1 MEKYIYQT
9 PMTGTSSTSSQDS
22 VLIKK
27 SRHWSIINSI
37 TQILQMYRHHV
48 DKIIQWLVHRS
59 TQFVTNQLF
68 TWHSI
73 WSYTSIR
80 DYCSKQEGDI
90 LVANSDIEFPMS
102 SSDSVNEGVVMC
114 IPRFLSRVPKTWL
127 SGGSTSRCCIRMRRC
142 RWMRT
147 TLGHLT
153 NRCRSFLGG
162 RALPIPNCFSLFL
175 KSGSVTFFFLA
186 GTGALPPRFLAS
198 INSLQAFLWRT
209 KEGRHQWCVEFIR
222 SLLHFIYLSEPENS
236 SKNPQQFTMLPV
248 AVKHP
253 LPLYCKLAT
262 ILASLFF
269 SVADREKSYTI
280 IIFLYLFGLET

>member
-1 MEKYIYQT
+1 
-9 PMTGTSSTSSQDS
+9 
-22 VLIKK
+22 
-27 SRHWSIINSI
+27 
-37 TQILQMYRHHV
+37 MYRHHV

-90 LVANSDIEFPMS
+90 LLANSDIEFPMS

-162 RALPIPNCFSLFL
+162 KALPIPNCFSLFS
-175 KSGSVTFFFLA
+175 KSRSVTFSSTSQTQPNQCQIKPWHLTCLKEERRNVMGRSTYFFLL
-186 GTGALPPRFLAS
+186 GWHR
-198 INSLQAFLWRT
+198 R
-209 KEGRHQWCVEFIR
+209 
-222 SLLHFIYLSEPENS
+222 
-236 SKNPQQFTMLPV
+236 
-248 AVKHP
+248 
-253 LPLYCKLAT
+253 LAT
-262 ILASLFF
+262 SLRGLQIWFKILAHCINHTHIS
-269 SVADREKSYTI
+269 ARYHP
-280 IIFLYLFGLET
+280 ETSCPQDPQNQIETS